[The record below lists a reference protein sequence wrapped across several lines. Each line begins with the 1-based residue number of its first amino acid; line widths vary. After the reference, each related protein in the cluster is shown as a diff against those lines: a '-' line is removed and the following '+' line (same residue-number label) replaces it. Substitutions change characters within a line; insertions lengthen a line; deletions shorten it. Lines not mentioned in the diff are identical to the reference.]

1 MTDYKIVNTV
11 IRTTIALILIG
22 ASITTPLTA
31 AATENFFLSAE
42 FHAAAM
48 EASDRLK
55 DEFRLELAETI
66 QPPTSLRVSLVV
78 ATGATDDVEQEE
90 QLTSSPAANVSGGK
104 DT

>member
-55 DEFRLELAETI
+55 DDFRVELAENI
-66 QPPTSLRVSLVV
+66 RPPTALRVNLVV
-78 ATGATDDVEQEE
+78 ATRATDNVVQEDR
-90 QLTSSPAANVSGGK
+90 LMSSDAANVSRGD

>member
-42 FHAAAM
+42 FQAAAM

-55 DEFRLELAETI
+55 DDFRVELAENI
-66 QPPTSLRVSLVV
+66 RPPTALRVNLVV
-78 ATGATDDVEQEE
+78 ATRATDNVVQEDR
-90 QLTSSPAANVSGGK
+90 LMSSDAANVSRGD

>member
-31 AATENFFLSAE
+31 AATENSFLSAE

-55 DEFRLELAETI
+55 DDFRVELAENI
-66 QPPTSLRVSLVV
+66 RPPTARRINLVL
-78 ATGATDDVEQEE
+78 ANGQMDDVVQED
-90 QLTSSPAANVSGGK
+90 QLMSSDATSVTRGD

>member
-11 IRTTIALILIG
+11 IRTIIALILIG

-42 FHAAAM
+42 FQAAAT
-48 EASDRLK
+48 EATDRFNEEL
-55 DEFRLELAETI
+55 RLEIAESI
-66 QPPTSLRVSLVV
+66 RPPTALRVNLVV
-78 ATGATDDVEQEE
+78 AAGAMDDVVQED
-90 QLTSSPAANVSGGK
+90 QLMSSDTANVSRGN

>member
-22 ASITTPLTA
+22 ASITTPLMA
-31 AATENFFLSAE
+31 AATENSFLSAE

-48 EASDRLK
+48 EAADRLK
-55 DEFRLELAETI
+55 DEFSLELAEI
-66 QPPTSLRVSLVV
+66 IRPPTALRVNLVV
-78 ATGATDDVEQEE
+78 ATEAMDDVEQDD
-90 QLTSSPAANVSGGK
+90 QLMSSDAANVSRGN